1 MFCAKLSFP
10 PVYTGFVDELKV
22 KGDDYSSSSSTGI
35 IFVDHPE
42 SVMPVLKYEDII
54 RQLKAKEYAPV
65 YFLTGDEPYFIDSIS
80 DFIEE
85 NVLTE
90 SEKAFNQVKLYGRD
104 VDFKSVV
111 DQVTQFPLMA
121 EKRVVLL
128 KEAQSMKDFD
138 QLQGYF
144 SKPATTSI
152 LVISYKH
159 KKLDGRSAVAKVL
172 DKNAVV
178 LKASRIYDN
187 QVPDWIKSYLSGQHI
202 GIKEE
207 ATMLLSEYV
216 GADLSKLSNELEK
229 LTINV
234 GPGATVTPE
243 EIERYIGIS
252 KEYNIFELQKALA
265 VKDGPRLARM
275 AQYFRDNSK
284 DHPPV
289 MVIGSL
295 YTYFSKVLLA
305 RTYANWTDKQLMGAL
320 KLNSPFFLR
329 EYRTAARNYSREK
342 LDRVFYFLLEA
353 DKQAKGIDYP
363 QIPDG
368 EIIRDLIF
376 KISYL

>member
-1 MFCAKLSFP
+1 MPS
-10 PVYTGFVDELKV
+10 LKFEE
-22 KGDDYSSSSSTGI
+22 I
-35 IFVDHPE
+35 
-42 SVMPVLKYEDII
+42 L
-54 RQLKAKEYAPV
+54 RQVQAGEYAPI

-80 DFIEE
+80 DFIEQ
-85 NVLTE
+85 NALTE

-104 VDFKSVV
+104 VDYKAVV

-121 EKRVVLL
+121 ERRVVLL

-138 QLQGYF
+138 QLQAYF

-159 KKLDGRSAVAKVL
+159 KKLDGRSAVAKIL
-172 DKNAVV
+172 EKNAVV
-178 LKASRIYDN
+178 LKSSRIYDN
-187 QVPDWIKSYLSGQHI
+187 QVPDWIKTHLAEQHI

-229 LTINV
+229 LSINV
-234 GPGATVTPE
+234 GRGATVTPV

-252 KEYNIFELQKALA
+252 KEYNIFELQKAFAL
-265 VKDGPRLARM
+265 KDGPRLARM
-275 AQYFRDNSK
+275 AQFFRDNSK
-284 DHPPV
+284 DHPPI
-289 MVIGSL
+289 MIIGSL
-295 YTYFSKVLLA
+295 YNYFSKVLLA
-305 RTYANWTDKQLMGAL
+305 RTYANWSDKQLMAAL

-342 LDRVFYFLLEA
+342 LDRIFYFLLEA
-353 DKQAKGIDYP
+353 DKQSKGIHYP

-368 EIIRDLIF
+368 EITRDLIF